1 MRRLVLALLLIA
13 SCLVVPHGANAQRS
27 ATLAGNVYYEDDYH
41 PAKNVLV
48 NLNDSEQMQLG
59 TEQTNDAGRFRFTGL
74 QRTNYTISVNTS
86 GYEPVTVS
94 VDISL
99 TSDKGV
105 TIYLKPIKKKEDAE
119 KPGSVSTHELSMPA
133 KARDLMESGKKKLYE
148 GKNAAAGLADFQ
160 QAISLAPGYYEAHY
174 QLAMAYLSLE
184 NNGEAEKSFRK
195 SIEVSGDKYGEA
207 QVGLGT
213 MMLNRG
219 DFSEGEKT
227 IRRGIQLNP
236 NFWLGY
242 YELGRALLN
251 QKRIPE
257 AQDSAEHARLLAPN
271 AAMVYRLLSNIHLQQ
286 KDYPALLQDI
296 DQYLKLDP
304 ESPAGVRAKELRE
317 QVQQIM
323 AVEHPVPGAAKP

>member
-1 MRRLVLALLLIA
+1 MRRLGFALLLIQ
-13 SCLVVPHGANAQRS
+13 SCLMVPLGANAQRS
-27 ATLAGNVYYEDDYH
+27 PTLAGNVYYEDDYH

-48 NLNDSEQMQLG
+48 NLSDSAQANLA
-59 TEQTNDAGRFRFTGL
+59 TEQTNDAGRFRFAGL
-74 QRTNYTISVNTS
+74 QRTTYSISVNAS
-86 GYEPVTVS
+86 GYEPVTLS

-105 TIYLKPIKKKEDAE
+105 NIYLKPIQKKEDAQ
-119 KPGSVSTHELSMPA
+119 KTGSISTHELSMPT
-133 KARDLMESGKKKLYE
+133 KARDLLESGKKKLYE
-148 GKNAAAGLADFQ
+148 DKNAAAGLLDFQ

-174 QLAMAYLSLE
+174 QLAMAYLSLG
-184 NNGEAEKSFRK
+184 NTGEAEKAFQK

-213 MMLNRG
+213 IMLNRG
-219 DFSEGEKT
+219 AFSEGEKT

-251 QKRIPE
+251 EKRIPE

-271 AAMVYRLLSNIHLQQ
+271 VAMVYRLLSNIHLQQ

-304 ESPAGVRAKELRE
+304 DSPAGVRAKELRE
-317 QVQQIM
+317 QVQQKM
-323 AVEHPVPGAAKP
+323 AAEHALPATAKP

>member
-1 MRRLVLALLLIA
+1 MRRLSLALLLIA
-13 SCLVVPHGANAQRS
+13 SCLMIPHGANGQRP
-27 ATLAGNVYYEDDYH
+27 ATLAGNVYFENDYH

-48 NLNDSEQMQLG
+48 NLSDSEQMQLA
-59 TEQTNDAGRFRFTGL
+59 TEQTNDAGRFRFSGL
-74 QRTNYTISVNTS
+74 QRTTYTVSVNAS
-86 GYEPVTVS
+86 GYEPITIQ
-94 VDISL
+94 VDISF

-105 TIYLKPIKKKEDAE
+105 SIYLKPIKKKEDAE
-119 KPGSVSTHELSMPA
+119 KPGSISTHELSMPP

-148 GKNAAAGLADFQ
+148 EKNAAAGLADFQ

-174 QLAMAYLSLE
+174 QLAMAYISLG
-184 NNGEAEKSFRK
+184 NTGEAEKSFRK
-195 SIEVSGDKYGEA
+195 SVEVSGDKYGEA

-213 MMLNRG
+213 MMLDRG
-219 DFSEGEKT
+219 DSSGGEKT

-251 QKRIPE
+251 EKRIPE

-304 ESPAGVRAKELRE
+304 DSPAGVRAKELRE
-317 QVQQIM
+317 QVQQKM
-323 AVEHPVPGAAKP
+323 AAEHVPATAKP